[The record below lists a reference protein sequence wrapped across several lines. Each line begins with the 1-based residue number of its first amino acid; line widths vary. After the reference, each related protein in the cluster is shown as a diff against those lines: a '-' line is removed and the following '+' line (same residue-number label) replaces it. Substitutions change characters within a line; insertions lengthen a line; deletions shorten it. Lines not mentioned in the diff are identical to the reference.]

1 MRRLLSTV
9 LAAALLASAC
19 TPEEEPALPPR
30 PVLSMI
36 AKPVLAPATRLVGT
50 IEPRYTTDLGFRV
63 LGRITA
69 RSVEVGDFVKAGE
82 VVATVD
88 PKSHEL
94 AVASAEADVAS
105 AEAQLANARS
115 AEQRQRSLF
124 KIGRT
129 PQSSVDDAEQT
140 RTAAEAALAQSQA
153 ALQKAREQLDYTQ
166 LKSDFAGVVTATSA
180 DVGQVVADGQS
191 VLTVARPEVREAV
204 IDVGEEIADGLHDGA
219 AFEVALQMDPSTQ
232 VAATV
237 REIAPQSDTATRTR
251 RVRLTLAAPPETFR
265 LGATIVASPV
275 SAAVNRL
282 IVPAS
287 AVLDR
292 DGATFVF
299 VAEGTADS
307 ARVALRPVL
316 VRAID
321 DARAEVTAGL
331 AAGDRVVTAGIHSLT
346 DGQRIRLYED
356 ARS

>member
-1 MRRLLSTV
+1 MRGLLSAA

-19 TPEEEPALPPR
+19 TPEEPPALPPR
-30 PVLSMI
+30 PVLSMV
-36 AKPVLAPATRLVGT
+36 AEPVLAPATRLVGT

-63 LGRITA
+63 LGRITS
-69 RSVEVGDFVKAGE
+69 RSVEVGDFVEAGA
-82 VVATVD
+82 VIATVD

-94 AVASAEADVAS
+94 AVASARADVAS

-140 RTAAEAALAQSQA
+140 RTAAEATLAQSEA
-153 ALQKAREQLDYTQ
+153 GLEKAREQLGYTE

-180 DVGQVVADGQS
+180 DVGQVVAAGQS
-191 VLTVARPEVREAV
+191 VVTVARPEIREAV
-204 IDVGEEIADGLHDGA
+204 IDVAEEIADGLHDGA
-219 AFEVALQMDPSTQ
+219 AFEVVLQTDPSTR

-237 REIAPQSDTATRTR
+237 REIAPQSDTVTRTR
-251 RVRLTLAAPPETFR
+251 RVRLTLADPPEAFR

-275 SAAVNRL
+275 SAAVDRL

-299 VAEGTADS
+299 VAEGPAGA
-307 ARVALRPVL
+307 ARVSLRPVL
-316 VRAID
+316 VRMID
-321 DARAEVTAGL
+321 EATTEVTAGL
-331 AAGDRVVTAGIHSLT
+331 AAGERVVTAGVHSLT
-346 DGQRIRLYED
+346 DGQKIRLYED